1 MILTGGIR
9 TASDALVGPVAVT
22 AIRSLNVDKTFL
34 GVHGMSVAGGLM
46 TPNLMEAEIDRALL
60 DVARQ
65 RIVLADHTKWDVVGF
80 STIGPLSAVDVL
92 VTDGGLGPDA
102 RSQLEGQVG
111 ELVVVPMV

>member
-1 MILTGGIR
+1 
-9 TASDALVGPVAVT
+9 
-22 AIRSLNVDKTFL
+22 
-34 GVHGMSVAGGLM
+34 M

-65 RIVLADHTKWDVVGF
+65 RIVPRRSHEVGRGLASRRSGR
-80 STIGPLSAVDVL
+80 SSAVDVL